1 MVNNSINSKRALIL
15 FIKDENRPNRK
26 RFNNSLTYKLL
37 NQQIRNVVKEVK
49 KMIHFD
55 IILCSDKP
63 SIIESDYYIKQ
74 SGKNFGERFNNAITK
89 TFDHGYDELIIIGND
104 SPDLSA
110 NHIIESFNNISKNV
124 VIGPSSDG
132 GIYLLGLSKNM
143 YERPIKARWNT
154 SHVLKDVSSNFNS
167 MDIFQLETLKDI
179 DSESDLY
186 NWLLLKSIV
195 SGIFMEFLKN
205 ALSELKKHVN
215 KIDLLATE
223 QNIYRQ
229 HTQKAPPFFISY

>member
-26 RFNNSLTYKLL
+26 RFNNSLTYKLF
-37 NQQIRNVVKEVK
+37 NQQIWNVVKEAK
-49 KMIHFD
+49 KMIPFD

-63 SIIESDYYIKQ
+63 AIIESDFFIKQ

-89 TFDHGYDELIIIGND
+89 TFNYGYDELIIIGND

-154 SHVLKDVSSNFNS
+154 SHVLKDVSSNFSKMN
-167 MDIFQLETLKDI
+167 IFQLETLKDI

-186 NWLLLKSIV
+186 EWLLSKSVV
-195 SGIFMEFLKN
+195 SGVFNEFLKN
-205 ALSELKKHVN
+205 AFLELKKQVSR
-215 KIDLLATE
+215 ISLLSTE

-229 HTQKAPPFFISY
+229 HTQKAPPSLISY